1 MKLRAGASAFA
12 AVLVTVVCAG
22 PAAAAAVQPSRPR
35 AVSTATP
42 IKHFIF
48 LMQGGRTFDNYF
60 GSYPG
65 ADGPPPGTCQPR
77 TAGRPGAG
85 CVKPFPLIGKEP
97 PPLGASRTVIANQY
111 NDGKMN

>member
-60 GSYPG
+60 GTFPG
-65 ADGPPPGTCQPR
+65 ANGVTLPAASDPAWS
-77 TAGRPGAG
+77 TAILVQSSGNGRI
-85 CVKPFPLIGKEP
+85 LS
-97 PPLGASRTVIANQY
+97 ASE
-111 NDGKMN
+111 K